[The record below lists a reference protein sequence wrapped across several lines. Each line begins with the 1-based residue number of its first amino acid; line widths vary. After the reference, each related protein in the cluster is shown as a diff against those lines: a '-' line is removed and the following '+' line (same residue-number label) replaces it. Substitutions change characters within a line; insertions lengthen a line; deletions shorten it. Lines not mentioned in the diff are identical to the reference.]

1 MMLKTYTA
9 QAAINLKLTFR
20 DRTVI
25 FFNYMFPLV
34 FFFIFAQLFHAEQGG
49 AIIQVLTMVISIGIL
64 GSGFFGA
71 GIRAVQDRETNVL
84 RRFKVAPISAA
95 PMLVASLITGLFN
108 FLPSVV
114 MMVLL
119 SHFIYGMELPERW
132 PSLLIF
138 VALGALAFRSIGLIV
153 ASVVNSMQESQIV
166 IQLLYFPMLFLSGT
180 TIPISVMPNWV
191 QVLAQFIPATYL
203 MTGMQSILGRKESLA
218 QNGSAAGALL
228 LTTVLATFIGV
239 KLFRWEKDEKIQGSA
254 KLWLLA
260 VLAPFLLLGVYQ
272 FHSKESL
279 MKARALNRDL
289 LRSRTLLFRD
299 VRIFTGDGRVIES
312 GGVLVKNGK
321 IERVFEGSTPDPKEL
336 KAEAVEASGKTL
348 LPGLIDVH
356 VHLAA
361 SGGFSESASDY
372 QPDKSMPHALAA
384 YLYSGVTA
392 VRSAG
397 DPLDQ
402 VLKIRALM
410 NSGDRLGAELFT
422 CGPMFTASGGHGTE
436 YFKNLPEQVRKQAE
450 EQTVRTPKTPD
461 EARQQVDALK
471 QRGVDCVK
479 AILEAGQ
486 AGLLFNRLDVSILQ
500 AIAQEARAQKLPI
513 AIHTGDS
520 RDVADALAAGANSIE
535 HGSLRDRI
543 PEPLFAK
550 MKAQGVA
557 YDPTLTAVEG
567 FVAMING
574 TREPIERPLVLQ
586 VGPGALI
593 ESTKKFLTSEN
604 AEKMRARL
612 KLLNMSLDQG
622 KENLRVAWQAGVV
635 LVTGSD
641 AGNPLVFHGPTI
653 QREVELWVEAG
664 IPASVALQAAT
675 YNAARLLGVDRRMGL
690 IKEGYDANLLLVD
703 GNPLK
708 EIKQIESVQ
717 SVIFKGERIS
727 RSDLFDQE

>member
-1 MMLKTYTA
+1 
-9 QAAINLKLTFR
+9 
-20 DRTVI
+20 
-25 FFNYMFPLV
+25 
-34 FFFIFAQLFHAEQGG
+34 
-49 AIIQVLTMVISIGIL
+49 
-64 GSGFFGA
+64 
-71 GIRAVQDRETNVL
+71 VQDRETNVL

-95 PMLVASLITGLFN
+95 PMLVASLITGLLN
-108 FLPSVV
+108 FLPSVL

-119 SHFIYGMELPERW
+119 SHFIYGMPLPERW
-132 PSLLIF
+132 FSLLIF
-138 VALGALAFRSIGLIV
+138 VALGSLAFRSIGLIV

-191 QVLAQFIPATYL
+191 QMIAQFIPATYL

-218 QNGSAAGALL
+218 QNESAAGALL

-239 KLFRWEKDEKIQGSA
+239 KLFRWEKDEKIQNSA

-260 VLAPFLLLGVYQ
+260 VLAPFLILGVYQ

-279 MKARALNRDL
+279 MKARMLNRDL
-289 LRSRTLLFRD
+289 LRSRTILFRD

-321 IERVFEGSTPDPKEL
+321 IEHVYEGPTPDPKEL

-361 SGGFSESASDY
+361 SGGFGADY
-372 QPDKSMPHALAA
+372 QPDKSMPRELAA

-402 VLKIRALM
+402 VLKIRTM
-410 NSGDRLGAELFT
+410 VNSGERLGAELFT

-436 YFKNLPEQVRKQAE
+436 YFKSLPEQARKAAE
-450 EQTVRTPKTPD
+450 EQTVRTPQSPD

-479 AILEAGQ
+479 AILESGQ
-486 AGLLFNRLDVSILQ
+486 AGLLFNRLDISILQ
-500 AIAQEARAQKLPI
+500 AVTQEARAQKLPMS
-513 AIHTGDS
+513 IHTGDS
-520 RDVADALAAGANSIE
+520 KDVADALAAGANSIE

-543 PEPLFAK
+543 PEALFAQ
-550 MKAQGVA
+550 MKAQGVV
-557 YDPTLTAVEG
+557 YDPTLTAAEG
-567 FVAMING
+567 FLAVING
-574 TREPIERPLVLQ
+574 NREPIERPLVLQ
-586 VGPGALI
+586 VGPGQLI
-593 ESTKKFLTSEN
+593 ESTKTFLQSPD

-612 KLLNMSLDQG
+612 KLLNMTLDQG
-622 KENLRVAWQAGVV
+622 KENLRAAWQAGVV

-641 AGNPLVFHGPTI
+641 AGNPLVFHGPTV
-653 QREVELWVEAG
+653 QREVQLWVEAG
-664 IPASVALQAAT
+664 IPPEVALQAAT
-675 YNAARLLGVDRRMGL
+675 YNAARLLGVGQRMGW

-717 SVIFKGERIS
+717 SVIFKGERIA
-727 RSDLFDQE
+727 RSELFDQQ

>member
-1 MMLKTYTA
+1 
-9 QAAINLKLTFR
+9 
-20 DRTVI
+20 
-25 FFNYMFPLV
+25 
-34 FFFIFAQLFHAEQGG
+34 
-49 AIIQVLTMVISIGIL
+49 
-64 GSGFFGA
+64 
-71 GIRAVQDRETNVL
+71 
-84 RRFKVAPISAA
+84 
-95 PMLVASLITGLFN
+95 VASLITGLLN
-108 FLPSVV
+108 FLPSVL

-119 SHFIYGMELPERW
+119 SHFIYGMPLPERW
-132 PSLLIF
+132 FSLLIF
-138 VALGALAFRSIGLIV
+138 VALGSLAFRSIGLIV

-191 QVLAQFIPATYL
+191 QMIAQFIPATYL

-218 QNGSAAGALL
+218 QNESAAGALL

-239 KLFRWEKDEKIQGSA
+239 KLFRWEKDEKIQNSA

-260 VLAPFLLLGVYQ
+260 VLAPFLILGVYQ

-279 MKARALNRDL
+279 MKARMLNRDL
-289 LRSRTLLFRD
+289 LRSRTILFRD

-321 IERVFEGSTPDPKEL
+321 IEHVYEGPTPDPKEL

-361 SGGFSESASDY
+361 SGGFGADY
-372 QPDKSMPHALAA
+372 QPDKSMPRELAA

-402 VLKIRALM
+402 VLKIRTM
-410 NSGDRLGAELFT
+410 VNSGERLGAELFT

-436 YFKNLPEQVRKQAE
+436 YFKSLPEQTRKAAE
-450 EQTVRTPKTPD
+450 EQTVRTPQSPD

-479 AILEAGQ
+479 AILESGQ
-486 AGLLFNRLDVSILQ
+486 AGLLFNRLDISILQ
-500 AIAQEARAQKLPI
+500 AVTQEARAQKLPMS
-513 AIHTGDS
+513 IHTGDS
-520 RDVADALAAGANSIE
+520 KDVADALAAGANSIE

-543 PEPLFAK
+543 PEALFAQ
-550 MKAQGVA
+550 MKAQGVV
-557 YDPTLTAVEG
+557 YDPTLTAAEG
-567 FVAMING
+567 FLAVING
-574 TREPIERPLVLQ
+574 NREPIERPLVLQ
-586 VGPGALI
+586 VGPGPLI
-593 ESTKKFLTSEN
+593 ESTKTFLQSPD

-612 KLLNMSLDQG
+612 KLLNMTLDQG
-622 KENLRVAWQAGVV
+622 KENLRAAWQAGVV

-641 AGNPLVFHGPTI
+641 AGNPLVFHGPTV
-653 QREVELWVEAG
+653 QREVQLWVEAG
-664 IPASVALQAAT
+664 IPPEVALQAAT
-675 YNAARLLGVDRRMGL
+675 YNAARLLGVGQRMGW

-717 SVIFKGERIS
+717 SVIFKGERIA
-727 RSDLFDQE
+727 RSELFDQQ

>member
-25 FFNYMFPLV
+25 FFNYLFPLV

-114 MMVLL
+114 VMVLL
-119 SHFIYGMELPERW
+119 SHFIYGMEIPQKW

-239 KLFRWEKDEKIQGSA
+239 KLFRWEKEEKIQGSA

-272 FHSKESL
+272 FRSKESL
-279 MKARALNRDL
+279 LKARALNRDL

-321 IERVFEGSTPDPKEL
+321 IERVFEGPTPDPKEL

-361 SGGFSESASDY
+361 SGGFSESAGDY

-402 VLKIRALM
+402 VLKIRTLM

-436 YFKNLPEQVRKQAE
+436 YFKSLPEQVRKQAE
-450 EQTVRTPKTPD
+450 EQTVRTPQTAD

-486 AGLLFNRLDVSILQ
+486 AGLLFNRLDVSILN
-500 AIAQEARAQKLPI
+500 AIANEARAQKLPI

-550 MKAQGVA
+550 MKAQGAA

-567 FVAMING
+567 FLAVING
-574 TREPIERPLVLQ
+574 SKEPIERPLVLQ

-604 AEKMRARL
+604 GEKMRARL

-622 KENLRVAWQAGVV
+622 KENLRAAWQAGVA

-664 IPASVALQAAT
+664 IPAAVALQAAT

>member
-1 MMLKTYTA
+1 MMMKTYTA

-49 AIIQVLTMVISIGIL
+49 AIIQVLTMVISIGVL

-71 GIRAVQDRETNVL
+71 GIRAVQERETNVL

-119 SHFIYGMELPERW
+119 SHFIYGMPLPERW

-191 QVLAQFIPATYL
+191 QVVAQFIPATYL

-239 KLFRWEKDEKIQGSA
+239 KLFRWEKEEKIKGSA

-272 FHSKESL
+272 FHSRESL
-279 MKARALNRDL
+279 MKARVLNRDL

-372 QPDKSMPHALAA
+372 QPDKTMPHALAA

-402 VLKIRALM
+402 VLKIRTLM

-422 CGPMFTASGGHGTE
+422 CGPMFTAAGGHGTE
-436 YFKNLPEQVRKQAE
+436 YFTSLPEQVRKQAE
-450 EQTVRTPKTPD
+450 EQTVRTPQTPD

-479 AILEAGQ
+479 AILESGQ
-486 AGLLFNRLDVSILQ
+486 AGLLFNRLDVAILQ
-500 AIAQEARAQKLPI
+500 AVGQEARAQKLPI

-567 FVAMING
+567 FLAVING

-622 KENLRVAWQAGVV
+622 KENLRAAWQAGVV

-664 IPASVALQAAT
+664 IPPAVALEAAT

-690 IKEGYDANLLLVD
+690 IKEGFDANLLLVD